1 VIVIKKFGH
10 VILYSLLSVLF
21 YYIIYDLCESSY
33 ISVSS
38 VLAVLLIFLTSFIV
52 SVILNE
58 NISVNELPIIVLF
71 YTIFTIIKI
80 IVTNGL
86 FAVSYFQHLLYSL
99 LTYTAF
105 FALSNVG
112 IMFIQK
118 SKNNKDRIQ
127 LLIIF
132 ALILV
137 LILVISSNRCR

>member
-86 FAVSYFQHLLYSL
+86 FAVFYFQHLLYSL
-99 LTYTAF
+99 LMYTAF